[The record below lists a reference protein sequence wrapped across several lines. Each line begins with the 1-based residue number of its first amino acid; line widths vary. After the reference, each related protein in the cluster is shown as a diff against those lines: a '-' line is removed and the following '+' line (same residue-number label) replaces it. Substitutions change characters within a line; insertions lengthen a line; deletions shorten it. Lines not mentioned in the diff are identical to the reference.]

1 MLRTELSVRLG
12 VDKLS
17 FLGVIVAL
25 GAITFGYSL
34 EGGIVSALFSGP
46 ALLIVLGGTIGA
58 VMLQSP
64 SSTFLKALKISYWV
78 FFPPRHDIDGA
89 IEQVKQWSIKARQ
102 EGYLALEETAL
113 SHPDPYAA
121 KGLSLLV
128 DGVSDKALRDTLEID
143 LLLERERLLEASRVY
158 EAFGGYSPTI
168 GILGAVLGLIQAMS
182 FITEPEKLG
191 AGVATAFIATIYGVG
206 LANLLFLPMA
216 NKLKQQVEQKMLY
229 HELLAEGI
237 MAISQGDSPVNIE
250 LRLEAYRIERPTL
263 LPE

>member
-1 MLRTELSVRLG
+1 

-17 FLGVIVAL
+17 FLGLIVAL
-25 GAITFGYSL
+25 CAIGFGYSL
-34 EGGIVSALFSGP
+34 EGGVVSALFNGP
-46 ALLIVLGGTIGA
+46 ALIIVLGGTLGA
-58 VMLQSP
+58 VMLQTP
-64 SSTFLKALKISYWV
+64 ASTFNKVLKISHWV

-89 IEQVKQWSIKARQ
+89 IEQVKSWSQKARQ
-102 EGYLALEETAL
+102 EGYLALEEIAL
-113 SHPDPYAA
+113 THSDPYVA

-128 DGVSDKALRDTLEID
+128 DGHSEQKLRDTLEID

-158 EAFGGYSPTI
+158 EALGGYSPTI

-182 FITEPEKLG
+182 FITDPEKLG

-216 NKLKQQVEQKMLY
+216 NKLQQQVEQKMLY

-237 MAISQGDSPVNIE
+237 IAMSQGDSPVNIE
-250 LRLEAYRIERPTL
+250 LKLEAYRVERPTQL
-263 LPE
+263 QQ